1 MHPREKAIG
10 KLCCMQRGLPMPKEL
25 SERLKDLDI
34 NIQSLLDRRDKK
46 MEIKYTS
53 RLVSYSIRTS
63 IVKTQPMVVIKQ
75 YSS

>member
-1 MHPREKAIG
+1 MHPRESDREAL
-10 KLCCMQRGLPMPKEL
+10 LCIQRGLPMPKKL

-34 NIQSLLDRRDKK
+34 NIQSLLEQERQK